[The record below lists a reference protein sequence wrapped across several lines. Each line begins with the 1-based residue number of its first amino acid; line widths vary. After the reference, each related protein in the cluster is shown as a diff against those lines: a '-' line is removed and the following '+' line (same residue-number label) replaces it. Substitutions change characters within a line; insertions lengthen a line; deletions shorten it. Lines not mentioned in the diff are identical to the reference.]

1 MTAYGHLTVVCGPMF
16 GGKTTELLR
25 SVLWARNGQGKD
37 VLVVKPSFD
46 DRYSSTSIVS
56 HDGLE
61 TTAHSIKTWD
71 EIENLAEEADI
82 IFFDEGQFF
91 EPPYFEGDLREIVP
105 RYLAM
110 GKPVFVNGLDMD
122 AHGEPFPIIA
132 HFLAMADE
140 VTKLKA
146 FCSICGRPATKT
158 FKTVVD
164 DKKVELGAAGLYE
177 PRCNLHWMSN
187 D

>member
-1 MTAYGHLTVVCGPMF
+1 MF

-25 SVLWARNGQGKD
+25 SVLWARNGQGKQ
-37 VLVVKPSFD
+37 VLVVKPAFD

-61 TTAHSIKTWD
+61 TTAHSIRDWSEVD
-71 EIENLAEEADI
+71 SLAAEAEI

-91 EPPYFEGDLREIVP
+91 EPPYFADDLRLIVP
-105 RYLAM
+105 RYLRM
-110 GKPVFVNGLDMD
+110 GKTVFVNGLDMD

-140 VTKLKA
+140 VVKLKA

-158 FKTVVD
+158 FKTVRD

-177 PRCNLHWMSN
+177 PRCNEHWVA
-187 D
+187 DLEK